1 MSGSIKV
8 LVVDDLVRARQ
19 SIKALL
25 ATWPPVAELQEAADG
40 DEAIAVACAWL
51 PDAVVMDI
59 QMAGLSGLAATR
71 AIKARW
77 PWMKVVVLSMY
88 GDYEAQARAAG
99 ADAFVSKGEPPARL
113 IGALEAA
120 IGPEC

>member
-1 MSGSIKV
+1 M
-8 LVVDDLVRARQ
+8 
-19 SIKALL
+19 
-25 ATWPPVAELQEAADG
+25 
-40 DEAIAVACAWL
+40 ACAWL